1 MKKTSLL
8 IGLCG
13 LLLVSFQNVEP
24 SANQPNIIYIM
35 ADDLGYA
42 ELGCYGQQKIKTPN
56 LDKMA
61 AEGLR
66 FTNFYAG
73 SPVCAPSRSV
83 LLTGKHTGH
92 TQVRD
97 NQEFGG
103 FDDENEFGQMPLA
116 PNTETIATMLKSA
129 GYTTACVGKWGLG
142 GPNTTGIPRKHGFD
156 FFYGY
161 LDQKQAHNFYPTHL
175 WRNEQWDTLRNNGI
189 LSHPKLNDD
198 DKRNPEI
205 YKKSIG
211 QDYAGYHIR
220 DEAIK
225 FIKDN
230 KSKPFF
236 LYFTPTMPHLA
247 IQVPDNEID
256 KFGYKFEE
264 KPYFAEK
271 GYTPHNR
278 PRAAYATMISLL
290 DEFVGNIIET
300 LKKEGLDQNT
310 IIFFTSDNG
319 ATHDVGGVET
329 DFFRSVGHLR
339 GLKGSVYEGG
349 IRVPMIV
356 KWKGKIKPNTTTNQA
371 SVAYDVMPTLRE
383 LCKISKPIE
392 SDGNSLL
399 PLLMGKQPK
408 IERQL
413 YWEFYSYGRQKA
425 MRWGNWKVVL
435 TDLQKN
441 PNAKIQLYD
450 LSKDESETTDL
461 AAKHPDIVAKMQKMM
476 EQSHSQAVLPQ
487 WNF

>member
-1 MKKTSLL
+1 MKKIFILL
-8 IGLCG
+8 GLFG
-13 LLLVSFQNVEP
+13 LFAGFRRNEKTE
-24 SANQPNIIYIM
+24 NQPNIIYIM
-35 ADDLGYA
+35 ADDLGYG

-66 FTNFYAG
+66 FTDFYAG

-103 FDDENEFGQMPLA
+103 FEDTNEFGQMPLA

-142 GPNTTGIPRKHGFD
+142 GPNTTGVPRKHGFD

-189 LSHPKLNDD
+189 LSHPKLSEA
-198 DKRNPEI
+198 DKQNPMI
-205 YKKSIG
+205 YKKSMG
-211 QDYAGYHIR
+211 DDYAGYHIR
-220 DEAIK
+220 DEAIR
-225 FIKDN
+225 FIKEN

-247 IQVPDNEID
+247 LQVPDSEID
-256 KFGYKFEE
+256 KFGYRFEE
-264 KPYFAEK
+264 KPYFTEQ

-329 DFFRSVGHLR
+329 AFFKSGGKLR
-339 GLKGSVYEGG
+339 GAKGSVYEGG

-356 KWKGKIKPNTTTNQA
+356 RWQGKIKANSTTNQA
-371 SVAYDVMPTLRE
+371 SVAYDIMPTLHE
-383 LCKISKPIE
+383 LTKIKKPIQT
-392 SDGNSLL
+392 DGASLL
-399 PLLMGKQPK
+399 PTLFSKKANL
-408 IERQL
+408 ERPL
-413 YWEFYSYGRQKA
+413 YWEFFSYGRQKA
-425 MRWGNWKVVL
+425 MRWGKWKAVL
-435 TDLQKN
+435 TDLKVN
-441 PNAKIQLYD
+441 PDAKIQLYD
-450 LSKDESETTDL
+450 LEKDESETTDL
-461 AAKHPDIVAKMQKMM
+461 ASKYPEIVSKMQKMM
-476 EQSHSQAVLPQ
+476 QQSHSDAVLPQ